1 MKRNELS
8 SHEKTWRILKCTLLC
23 ERCQSEK
30 AAYGRIPT
38 IGYSGR
44 GKTVE
49 ILKRS
54 VVVRGSRGG
63 GEGWIGGAQV
73 IFRAVKLFCMI
84 LWWRIH
90 DILHLS
96 KLLECTIPRV
106 NTNVNHGIWVFITC
120 QCRFTKPSKC
130 IILVEV
136 DSGGCYSH
144 VGVGG
149 IWEFSV
155 PCY

>member
-106 NTNVNHGIWVFITC
+106 NTNGLHLITMY
-120 QCRFTKPSKC
+120 QDKFTSC
-130 IILVEV
+130 IKWSSPTEEMVW
-136 DSGGCYSH
+136 
-144 VGVGG
+144 VGG
-149 IWEFSV
+149 RGRKRGNL
-155 PCY
+155 